1 MTGAG
6 CPKSS
11 ARHRAISSNKPLPQ
25 SNLAHCPFLWPASNR
40 FTAHE
45 FCETNLTLP
54 RPLFFTLVSSSLSFH
69 SWIISFIPVINF
81 QVFLFFVFS
90 LLSVF
95 QEHQRKLTFCPVW
108 RLLSPFSIHSFS
120 SPSTYYRLLYCVP
133 STITCIR
140 WMRVGSCAHRP
151 SIPVEGV
158 RKWTNK
164 WTNTYVPGGNK
175 SYGMK

>member
-1 MTGAG
+1 MEFKLRITPVCWIVCLVSCINDYPFILFITGPG
-6 CPKSS
+6 GWK
-11 ARHRAISSNKPLPQ
+11 
-25 SNLAHCPFLWPASNR
+25 
-40 FTAHE
+40 
-45 FCETNLTLP
+45 TNLTLP

-95 QEHQRKLTFCPVW
+95 QEHQRKLKFCPVW

-140 WMRVGSCAHRP
+140 WMRVGSCAHKP

-164 WTNTYVPGGNK
+164 NK
-175 SYGMK
+175 HEIKHEISEQTWNKRG